1 MRNFRLA
8 GACIVLSLLVGCAGT
23 GENNNITK
31 EGFVHMQ
38 RDQAKSTEQVP
49 CPPPGLSSSPERDP
63 CVYKLKVFKDSNPPQ
78 GQVARSV
85 IKQNQDDCL
94 WWNTSHPDLPAMTCP
109 DPDTYRYFRF
119 QLPIEGDLGSI
130 GDEEVFENVP
140 ATGKLK
146 KSNKKVKEKY

>member
-23 GENNNITK
+23 GENNQITK
-31 EGFVHMQ
+31 DGFAHMQ
-38 RDQAKSTEQVP
+38 MDAARSKPQYQ
-49 CPPPGLSSSPERDP
+49 CPPPGLPSPEI
-63 CVYKLKVFKDSNPPQ
+63 CVYKLKVFKDSNPLQ

-85 IKQNQDDCL
+85 IEQNQQDCL
-94 WWNTSHPDLPAMTCP
+94 EWNTGHPDLPSMTCP

-130 GDEEVFENVP
+130 GEEEVFENDP

-146 KSNKKVKEKY
+146 KSIKKVKKKH